1 MNSNIPLNEEDIKG
15 INRFTINARRII
27 SEGYK
32 IALENK
38 AYEYLP
44 IHLFLALMLDKNGVV
59 TEVFNRLGIDVD
71 ATVLRVK
78 NKLSQYS
85 PTILNPIDSEVLTK
99 PGFSVQTKNL
109 LNEAFLV
116 ASDLNHVYV
125 GTEHILLAMFRS
137 TGIDFIEDVKKVGID
152 YESLRRTLISIG
164 SYPLKDKED
173 DQKDD
178 PFSSLGLPFGRDFI
192 KGREDESQ
200 LPYFCRDMNEIAL
213 QGKYHNITGRDKEIQ
228 RLIHILSRKTKN
240 NPILVGDAGVGK
252 TAIVE
257 GFVNLLVNKQ
267 LPASFINKKVMSL
280 DISSIIAGARL
291 RGDVEE
297 RIKGIIDEVVEDG
310 DTILFIDEI
319 HMIVGAGSSGG
330 KDSLDIANILKPYLT
345 SSELTVIG
353 ATTYDEYNKY
363 FEEDSALKRRFQPI
377 MVDEI
382 DVDSAKEILYNLVP
396 QFESFHKVK
405 ISKEAVDDAVTLS
418 SKFIQERYLPDKAID
433 LLDEAAASVKIG
445 REIAIEPEL
454 SSLGNKLLKIQEK
467 KQKALDASNFEIASK
482 FKTDED
488 VIVDEIE
495 NIIEGKKKP
504 KTKFVQKVDSNL
516 IRSIIVEWTKIPIAA
531 SDISDK
537 TLKSLTQRLKEN
549 IVGQDKVVENV
560 SLAIQRSHLGLNDE
574 KRPLASF
581 LFLGPTGVGKTE
593 LAKTLA
599 KELFGSSNLLYQV
612 DMSEFMEMH
621 SVSKLIGSPP
631 GYVGHQE
638 GGQLTTFV
646 RRKPYSVILFDE
658 IEKAHTDTLNVL
670 LQILEEG
677 HLTDSK
683 GVKVSFKNCIIIMT
697 SNIGAEKVSKDA
709 KLGFDI
715 VVDEKPSAEI
725 ETAYDEMKEKILEE
739 LKFSLTPEF
748 LNRIDSINV
757 FRGLNKEDCY
767 VISKN
772 LVNELVLRLI
782 EKGIMLNVTESV
794 IKHINEQGYSKEYGG
809 RNIRRKVTE
818 VLEDGLAAFL
828 LETKLVKKRKE
839 LLRIRV
845 TYKNQKISFELEK

>member
-15 INRFTINARRII
+15 VNRFTINARRII
-27 SEGYK
+27 GEGYR

-38 AYEYLP
+38 AFEYMP
-44 IHLFLALMLDKNGVV
+44 IHLFLSLMLDKNGVV
-59 TEVFNRLGIDVD
+59 DEVFNRLGIDIE
-71 ATVLRVK
+71 ATIKRVRS
-78 NKLSQYS
+78 KLSEYS
-85 PTILNPIDSEVLTK
+85 PSDLNPLNLEVITK
-99 PGFSVQTKNL
+99 PGFSIQIKNV
-109 LNEAFLV
+109 LNESFLV

-125 GTEHILLAMFRS
+125 GTEHILLSMFR
-137 TGIDFIEDVKKVGID
+137 TPGIDFIEDVKKIGID
-152 YESLRRTLISIG
+152 YESLRKTLISIG
-164 SYPLKDKED
+164 SYPLKDSNFET
-173 DQKDD
+173 KDD
-178 PFSSLGLPFGRDFI
+178 PFSSLGVPFGKDFLRS
-192 KGREDESQ
+192 KEEEAQ
-200 LPYFCRDMNEIAL
+200 MPYFCRDMNEIAA

-240 NPILVGDAGVGK
+240 NAILVGDAGVGK

-267 LPASFINKKVMSL
+267 LPASFINKRVMSL

-297 RIKGIIDEVVEDG
+297 RIKGVIDEVIEDG
-310 DTILFIDEI
+310 QTILFIDEI

-382 DVDSAKEILYNLVP
+382 NVESAKEILYNLVP

-405 ISKEAVDDAVTLS
+405 ISKEAIDDAVVLS
-418 SKFIQERYLPDKAID
+418 SKFIQDRYLPDKAID
-433 LLDEAAASVKIG
+433 LIDEAAASVKIG
-445 REIAIEPEL
+445 REVAIEPEL
-454 SSLGNKLLKIQEK
+454 SSLGNKLIKIQNK
-467 KQKALDASNFEIASK
+467 KQQALDASNYEIASK
-482 FKTDED
+482 FKQEED
-488 VIVDEIE
+488 IIVDEIE
-495 NIIEGKKKP
+495 DIIEGKKKP
-504 KTKFVQKVDSNL
+504 KTKFAQKVDADL

-537 TLKSLTQRLKEN
+537 TLKTLTSKLKES
-549 IVGQDKVVENV
+549 IVGQDNVVENV

-658 IEKAHTDTLNVL
+658 IEKAHADTLNVL

-677 HLTDSK
+677 NLTDSK
-683 GVKVSFKNCIIIMT
+683 GIKVSFKNCIIIMT
-697 SNIGAEKVSKDA
+697 SNIGAEKVSKDT

-715 VVDEKPSAEI
+715 PIESKNDAEV
-725 ETAYDEMKEKILEE
+725 ETAYDEMRERILEE

-748 LNRIDSINV
+748 INRIDSINV
-757 FRGLNKEDCY
+757 FRGLNKDDCLQ
-767 VISKN
+767 ISKN
-772 LVNELVLRLI
+772 LVNELILRLI
-782 EKGIMLNVTESV
+782 EKGIMLNVSDSV
-794 IKHINEQGYSKEYGG
+794 AKYINEHGYSKEYGG

-818 VLEDGLAAFL
+818 VLEDGLATFL
-828 LETKLVKKRKE
+828 LQTKVIRKRKE
-839 LLRIRV
+839 LLRINAVLKNKRV
-845 TYKNQKISFELEK
+845 SFEMEK